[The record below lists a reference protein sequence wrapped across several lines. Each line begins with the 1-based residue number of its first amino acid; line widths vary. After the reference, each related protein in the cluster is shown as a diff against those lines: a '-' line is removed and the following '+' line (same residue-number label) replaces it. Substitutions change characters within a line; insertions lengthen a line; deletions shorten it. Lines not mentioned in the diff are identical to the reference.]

1 MRACIIG
8 ASGFTGGELL
18 RILLQH
24 GGVEVACA
32 TSRKFKGE
40 YVYRVH
46 PNLRGF
52 TNLKF
57 VEPSLDAALKADV
70 VFLALPHGESVK
82 WVPQLYEH
90 GLMTVDLAADFRLKD
105 PNAYVEWY
113 RWPQP
118 HPYPDL
124 LKRAVYGLPELHRD
138 ELPGAKLIASP
149 GCTATASIMALAP
162 LAKYGLL
169 GPLPPVVDVK
179 MGSSGAGAEGS
190 VLDMHSL
197 RTYVIRPYEPVH
209 HRHAAE
215 VEQELSRLA
224 GREVKVAYTPHAV
237 DVVRGILSTAH
248 VFAEREVDEPT
259 LWKAY
264 RAMYGDSKFVRIMKD
279 RLGLARYPNI
289 KYVLGTNIVDVGF
302 EVDSRL
308 RRIVAFSAIDNL
320 VRGAAGQAVQA
331 FNVAAGFPEDQGL
344 RYIPPHPI

>member
-24 GGVEVACA
+24 GGVEVTCA

-118 HPYPDL
+118 HP
-124 LKRAVYGLPELHRD
+124 
-138 ELPGAKLIASP
+138 
-149 GCTATASIMALAP
+149 
-162 LAKYGLL
+162 
-169 GPLPPVVDVK
+169 
-179 MGSSGAGAEGS
+179 
-190 VLDMHSL
+190 
-197 RTYVIRPYEPVH
+197 
-209 HRHAAE
+209 
-215 VEQELSRLA
+215 
-224 GREVKVAYTPHAV
+224 
-237 DVVRGILSTAH
+237 
-248 VFAEREVDEPT
+248 
-259 LWKAY
+259 
-264 RAMYGDSKFVRIMKD
+264 
-279 RLGLARYPNI
+279 
-289 KYVLGTNIVDVGF
+289 
-302 EVDSRL
+302 
-308 RRIVAFSAIDNL
+308 
-320 VRGAAGQAVQA
+320 
-331 FNVAAGFPEDQGL
+331 
-344 RYIPPHPI
+344 

>member
-1 MRACIIG
+1 MKACIIG

-24 GGVEVACA
+24 SGVEVVCA

-40 YVYRVH
+40 YVYRIH

-57 VEPSLDAALKADV
+57 VEPSVDVALKADV

-90 GLMTVDLAADFRLKD
+90 GLMVVDLSADFRLKD
-105 PNAYVEWY
+105 PKAYMEWY
-113 RWPQP
+113 KWPQP

-124 LKRAVYGLPELHRD
+124 LKKAVYGLPELHRD

-162 LAKYGLL
+162 LAKYGII

-190 VLDMHSL
+190 VLDMHSH

-209 HRHAAE
+209 HRHIAE

-237 DVVRGILSTAH
+237 DAVRGILSTAH
-248 VFAEREVDEPT
+248 VFTDRDVDEPT

-264 RAMYGDSKFVRIMKD
+264 RAMYGDAKFVRLVKD
-279 RLGLARYPNI
+279 RAGLARYPNI
-289 KYVLGTNIVDVGF
+289 KYILGTNIVDVGF
-302 EVDSRL
+302 EIDA
-308 RRIVAFSAIDNL
+308 RIKRVVAFAALDNL

-331 FNVAAGFPEDQGL
+331 FNIAAGFPEEEGL
-344 RYIPPHPI
+344 KMIPLNPI